1 MASKKRGYFKNL
13 MGSLDSAYQHE
24 KKIKDEFTKS
34 AKGYLKNLTGQDVSD
49 DDIKIM
55 EYIKKGLIT
64 SSLPPVLRNMY
75 GLKDFYSN
83 IRKIM
88 DAAKGQT
95 QYADPSNKNQDQTGG
110 LTNST
115 IDNTSQDPNAEGLH
129 NNAAGIGNNN
139 TSGLGKYSSRLLS
152 APVSAIG
159 NQLITG
165 VGGDESTQGGSGQD
179 QGGDVPDP
187 FGGGFVGP
195 GGSFPGGTS
204 GNESGE
210 SSGAGLQEENTD
222 NTSEDVVGAS
232 GTGVTGD
239 NGSAEDEKKYDTR
252 AEIMTY
258 EKYVKDLQEGIVEK
272 YKSDVEYAGKSRDY
286 AYTQA
291 DDAYRVAMREADR
304 GFETSQPTYGA
315 TAEGLLGAGLAG
327 SGYSDYLAGKAY
339 DARSEERAAARSQM
353 NAMKFAADRDYN
365 ESMKEAADNK
375 FYNESNITS
384 SKMEY
389 AQKLKDT
396 FDDRYA
402 VMLENVLNGY
412 YNAATAESILKQY
425 TADGVIS
432 DAVISAL
439 KNAEKEFLATNK
451 ESLIGQYI
459 NFISGLDD
467 KSVVTENHMRM
478 WLAENAKGALSENEI
493 DVLVDGCFTNGKFD
507 PDAATKLT
515 KPNIPHVHNFVEG
528 KCECGEKDPNYE
540 PESKPET
547 EPNTGDS
554 DNKGEGEKDAETNK
568 NDRPWYEWLLAPLA
582 LPALGIKAIKDLFK
596 GKETTEAPVNA
607 DYWETLDIFKN
618 AMNAHDIGN
627 GEEYESILKDM
638 EKYAEQGKVNPIA
651 AGAINK
657 MVNGL
662 VVSSGTFEANNG
674 LRARFQEGDNFTV
687 KLGDNVY
694 RVDSEGPASEEVVA
708 AAKNVFGVPEHVGIT
723 SLKEGVVFGYKSD
736 LYVVAH
742 DNVYKI
748 KARDL
753 FGNGDY
759 DKLWKAVYNEALND
773 LYSRAPTKDEAG
785 AQSGKGTYTTNEQD
799 VDTFHA
805 QGSNS
810 PDLAKYVNSMKGAL
824 TDRSKTNEGKNTYTR
839 NLFGDMREGFEKEDD
854 DLSSAAPANLENKLT
869 PTEMTDGAGKHDFE
883 TADLVKGAIFKMKN
897 NEGEYSFVSKGVVED
912 EAIANAVKAAAGDNS
927 GIFWDADNKVMYAC
941 VKMSDGSQ
949 AVVELQNKKAAG
961 KGNGEIVKDSG
972 KFFDMLYDSYTESQQ
987 AEQEQNQQMD
997 QAQKDGL
1004 KKAWNA
1010 VLNFFKKR
1018 ENEKIQ
1024 QDHQFID
1031 PNYGTGGVTDIPD
1044 MGIGNIISG
1053 STSGGGNVG
1062 QGSGNVPS
1070 GGGGSLET
1078 PDYDYSKITKIG
1090 GNFAA
1095 EKGGFLSAEK
1105 NADSDLKELKNGDN
1119 ITVEYDGDKYYVD
1132 IKSKITSRE
1141 HDANK
1146 AADQLDIKPGQLFTL
1161 STDKNN
1167 VYLRSG
1173 DGHIYSLTKRGGATF
1188 HGNSFD
1194 KLRTAISEST
1204 SAGNAENEA
1213 PVEKTLTYSDA
1224 NFHKHVGWG
1233 SDPGLDKGD
1242 NFTIEL
1248 NGKLYKVENGEVLK
1262 DDDPVVIAAEAAG
1275 IYNGEVFAYGDQ
1287 AYLKRDNKIY
1297 EIDTRF
1303 FRPKQEEKLVAE
1315 ITNNG
1320 GRGFDD
1326 QTTANPYDSK
1336 VESFTQTSYNP
1347 GDYLKI
1353 KDGFGKD
1360 QRVEIAAVIN
1370 DGPIAEATK
1379 NDNIIVGQVF
1389 EFGTN
1394 YYVKRGE
1401 GMAFKIR
1408 EGRLDFDDLKYHL
1421 DTFDAAANVTY
1432 SANFYAPAVI
1442 YGEINNMGQKNHYNV
1457 HEGEV
1462 GKNHNEIMIPFGD
1475 ETYIAKVGNKVD
1487 SAHRL
1492 HDIVAAAGIEYSNEQ
1507 LPIFVWNGNVYMLYG
1522 KKKIVELAFDHPG
1535 DKTDVIAVIEGVVKQ
1550 DNADAEF
1557 ESQEE

>member
-95 QYADPSNKNQDQTGG
+95 QYADPSNKNQGQTGG

-115 IDNTSQDPNAEGLH
+115 IDNTSQEQNVKGSH
-129 NNAAGIGNNN
+129 NNSAGIGNN
-139 TSGLGKYSSRLLS
+139 TSGFGKYSSRLLS

-165 VGGDESTQGGSGQD
+165 VGGDGSTQGGSGQG

-187 FGGGFVGP
+187 LDGGFVGP

-204 GNESGE
+204 GSGSGE
-210 SSGAGLQEENTD
+210 SSGEGGSEEKTS
-222 NTSEDVVGAS
+222 NTSENVGSTS
-232 GTGVTGD
+232 GTGATGD
-239 NGSAEDEKKYDTR
+239 NGSVEDEKKYDTR

-412 YNAATAESILKQY
+412 YNASTAESILKQY
-425 TADGVIS
+425 TSDGVIS
-432 DAVISAL
+432 DNVISAL

-507 PDAATKLT
+507 PDAAAKLEYGGVQA
-515 KPNIPHVHNFVEG
+515 PEEG
-528 KCECGEKDPNYE
+528 GGEKPPVDGGENT
-540 PESKPET
+540 PEDGGNEKPDED
-547 EPNTGDS
+547 NTGDS

-596 GKETTEAPVNA
+596 GKETTEAPVDA

-662 VVSSGTFEANNG
+662 VVSSGTFKANNG
-674 LRARFQEGDNFTV
+674 LRAKFQEGDNFTV
-687 KLGDNVY
+687 TINEKTY
-694 RVDSEGPASEEVVA
+694 RVESEGPASEEVVA
-708 AAKNVFGVPEHVGIT
+708 AAKNIFGVPAHVGIK
-723 SLKEGVVFGYKSD
+723 SLKEGTVFGYKSD
-736 LYVVAH
+736 LYLVAY

-748 KARDL
+748 KARNL
-753 FGNGDY
+753 VGNGDY
-759 DKLWKAVYNEALND
+759 DKLWKAVYNEAISS
-773 LYSRAPTKDEAG
+773 LYSRAPTSDENA
-785 AQSGKGTYTTNEQD
+785 ANSGKGKYTPNTQY
-799 VDTFHA
+799 VDMFH
-805 QGSNS
+805 QMGVHS
-810 PDLAKYVNSMKGAL
+810 PQLETEVNSMKGAL
-824 TDRSKTNEGKNTYTR
+824 TDKYETNEGANTYTR
-839 NLFGDMREGFEKEDD
+839 NLFGDMKEGFVTEEDKPI
-854 DLSSAAPANLENKLT
+854 STAPTNLENKLT

-883 TADLVKGAIFKMKN
+883 SADLAKGAIFKMKN
-897 NEGEYSFVSKGVVED
+897 NEGEYSFVSKGIVED

-961 KGNGEIVKDSG
+961 KGNGEIVKDRG

-1010 VLNFFKKR
+1010 VLNFFKER

-1031 PNYGTGGVTDIPD
+1031 PSYGTGGVTDIPD

-1070 GGGGSLET
+1070 DGGGSWET

-1119 ITVEYDGDKYYVD
+1119 ITVEYDGEKYYVD

-1233 SDPGLDKGD
+1233 DDPGLDKGD

-1248 NGKLYKVENGEVLK
+1248 NGKLYKVENGGEVK
-1262 DDDPVVIAAEAAG
+1262 ADDPVIEAAAG

-1287 AYLKRDNKIY
+1287 AYVKRNGKIY

-1303 FRPKQEEKLVAE
+1303 FYPKQEEKLVEA
-1315 ITNNG
+1315 IKGNG

-1326 QTTANPYDSK
+1326 QTNAKTYDAK
-1336 VESFTQTSYNP
+1336 VDGFTQVSYNP

-1353 KDGFGKD
+1353 KDGFGKN
-1360 QRVEIAAVIN
+1360 RIVEIAAVIT
-1370 DGPIAEATK
+1370 DGPIAKATYNK
-1379 NDNIIVGQVF
+1379 DIHVAQVF
-1389 EFGTN
+1389 KFGDN

-1408 EGRLDFDDLKYHL
+1408 EGRIDFDVLKNHL
-1421 DTFDAAANVTY
+1421 DTFDSAANVSY
-1432 SANFYAPAVI
+1432 SANFYAPPVI

-1457 HEGEV
+1457 YEGEV
-1462 GKNHNEIMIPFGD
+1462 GKKRNEIMIPFGD
-1475 ETYIAKVGNKVD
+1475 ETYIAKVGDRVD

-1492 HDIVAAAGIEYSNEQ
+1492 HDIIAAEGIEYSDEQ
-1507 LPIFVWNGNVYMLYG
+1507 LPVFVWNGNVYMLYG
-1522 KKKIVELAFDHPG
+1522 KKKIVELDFDHSG
-1535 DKTDVIAVIEGVVKQ
+1535 DKATVIAIIEGVVKQ
-1550 DNADAEF
+1550 DKADAES
-1557 ESQEE
+1557 ESKEK